1 MSARKSGLQ
10 KEVLALYRRFE
21 AFILS
26 SNRALR
32 MVHSKPESTR
42 PKFLLFVRYTFR
54 ANASNISPRNVSAI
68 EHVLRK
74 GARQIAMYENTA
86 VKDCWVS
93 DEMLAW
99 EKGWKTGPVQNT
111 P

>member
-10 KEVLALYRRFE
+10 KEVLALYRR
-21 AFILS
+21 
-26 SNRALR
+26 ALR
-32 MVHSKPESTR
+32 MVNSKPESTR
-42 PKFLLFVRYTFR
+42 PKFLLFVRYSFHT
-54 ANASNISPRNVSAI
+54 NASSISPRNVSAI

-74 GARQIAMYENTA
+74 GVRQIEMYESAA

-99 EKGWKTGPVQNT
+99 ENVWKTGSVNKA
-111 P
+111 